1 MIIYEE
7 GMINDLPH
15 LRSYMRDIAATGST
29 GREVK
34 KMKSFVIT
42 MIETNKRSENEQ

>member
-15 LRSYMRDIAATGST
+15 LRSYMRDIAATGSM

-34 KMKSFVIT
+34 EDEKFC
-42 MIETNKRSENEQ
+42 NNND